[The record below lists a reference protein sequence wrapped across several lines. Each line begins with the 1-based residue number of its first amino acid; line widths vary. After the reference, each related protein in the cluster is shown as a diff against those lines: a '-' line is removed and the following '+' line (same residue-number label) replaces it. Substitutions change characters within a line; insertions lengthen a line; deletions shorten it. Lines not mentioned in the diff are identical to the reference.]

1 MRLNTSITFGI
12 ASQVL
17 EHRAQQGLPSS
28 GTFKVFRDTA
38 GDDDEVEFEGSVTVD
53 TVSTTVD
60 ATSGPSQA
68 DPQKLSLTATTG
80 IVTRRKYLLSEG
92 SKQEWVEP
100 IEIVSADYIRA
111 RHPLVNSYTTAATFV
126 GTSMTAA
133 VDGTWVAAEENL
145 SDISDPN
152 PDYRVR
158 WSYVVGGVTY
168 VDFSYFD
175 LVRAPAGHQVDISD
189 LNAYAP
195 GLKDT
200 LPTEYKLEQGRP
212 LLDAAWRSVRSE
224 LFNLSINVDSMRD
237 SELLDELVIHRA
249 LVLLAMGGWKPAGFD
264 SVTEYLTEVRGQYE
278 RFLEKNFAVTVKT
291 PLDTGNTG
299 AAEPVAPKPFWSK

>member
-92 SKQEWVEP
+92 SKQEWIEP
-100 IEIVSADYIRA
+100 VEIVSADYIRT
-111 RHPLVNSYTTAATFV
+111 RHPLRNTYTTAATLV

-133 VDGTWVAAEENL
+133 VDSTWVAAEENL

-158 WSYVVGGVTY
+158 WAYVVGGVSY
-168 VDFSYFD
+168 VAYSYFD
-175 LVRAPAGHQVDISD
+175 LVRSAVGHQVDIAD

-195 GLKDT
+195 GLADS
-200 LPTEYKLEQGRP
+200 LPTEYKVEQGRP
-212 LLDAAWRSVRSE
+212 LLDAAWRSAKAKLR
-224 LFNLSINVDSMRD
+224 NPGINTDAMRD
-237 SELLDELVIHRA
+237 SELVDELVIYSA
-249 LVLLAMGGWKPAGFD
+249 LVVLAVGGWRPAAYD
-264 SVTEYLTEVRGQYE
+264 SAADYLAVVQPQYDRFFEQNFVVTL
-278 RFLEKNFAVTVKT
+278 KT

-299 AAEPVAPKPFWSK
+299 AAEVVRDKPFWSK